1 MRLAWSSPAALALAP
16 LQDLFNLGAEGRMN
30 VPGRAE
36 GNWSWRCTEELLS
49 AAAFHGLGDL
59 TKSSNR
65 LPMLPSPATELAEAG
80 YDSKP
85 DRFSG
90 RC

>member
-1 MRLAWSSPAALALAP
+1 
-16 LQDLFNLGAEGRMN
+16 MN

-85 DRFSG
+85 DRFSDADDALHD
-90 RC
+90 RANKQSVQISHEVTK